1 MIFTMD
7 NIMKKIVVIT
17 MVKNEEDIIESFIR
31 HSMTFADELIL
42 IDHDSIDRTSEIL
55 YSLSDEYNNLF
66 VKKYTE
72 FEYSQ
77 SECMTALMKEAF
89 CEHNADIVVP
99 LDADEFLLPQ
109 KNDDDLR
116 TLLLKI
122 RYREC
127 YSVYLNTFSLVE
139 PNKLYEG
146 YFILDIPSVHSIDN
160 TAGSKIIVSKGVF
173 SNNTILAQGNHY
185 IIDNIHGINIKGNA
199 DNGLMIA
206 HFPNRG
212 PKQLF
217 SKLVMGWIFNV
228 AKYTSYT
235 NTAAHWK

>member
-1 MIFTMD
+1 MIFTID

-89 CEHNADIVVP
+89 CEYNADIVVP
-99 LDADEFLLPQ
+99 LDADEFLLP
-109 KNDDDLR
+109 K
-116 TLLLKI
+116 KMMMI
-122 RYREC
+122 Y
-127 YSVYLNTFSLVE
+127 
-139 PNKLYEG
+139 
-146 YFILDIPSVHSIDN
+146 VH
-160 TAGSKIIVSKGVF
+160 F
-173 SNNTILAQGNHY
+173 Y
-185 IIDNIHGINIKGNA
+185 
-199 DNGLMIA
+199 
-206 HFPNRG
+206 
-212 PKQLF
+212 
-217 SKLVMGWIFNV
+217 
-228 AKYTSYT
+228 
-235 NTAAHWK
+235 